1 MEVEERGTR
10 NFARGEVEKTDS
22 SAAVRKHL
30 DGIQKPGRSLQM
42 QRLRDGWEWNSG
54 RRHCGEG
61 GTNIARA
68 ERGMGAFRRRA
79 RGTKQRTRTRRN
91 WKRKGETRGE
101 VAFCGLSRAYVISDS
116 TSKGAG
122 PARLSWS
129 LCAHVVEERD
139 GKHGSVAFQTRTRDF
154 QRRGDPSSSS
164 SSSSH
169 SHG

>member
-1 MEVEERGTR
+1 MEVEKRGTR
-10 NFARGEVEKTDS
+10 NCARGEVEKTDS

-54 RRHCGEG
+54 

-68 ERGMGAFRRRA
+68 ERGMGPIRRRA
-79 RGTKQRTRTRRN
+79 HGTKQRTRTRRN
-91 WKRKGETRGE
+91 WKRKGETWGE

-139 GKHGSVAFQTRTRDF
+139 GKHRGVAFQTRTRDF
-154 QRRGDPSSSS
+154 QRRGDPSSNSS